1 MNRCIRVSIPPR
13 LEVRGGERGASRR
26 DRGMVEGSDDDQV
39 DLRVL
44 GFQGEVEADGE
55 FHAAWL
61 QHLYERDEVVF
72 EEYKEDEQVL
82 LLTQLAACLFHRN
95 EEIWAPRWHKVGKAT
110 RTAFH
115 LYTTILKT

>member
-1 MNRCIRVSIPPR
+1 MASSM
-13 LEVRGGERGASRR
+13 LRGCSTCMSVMRSC
-26 DRGMVEGSDDDQV
+26 
-39 DLRVL
+39 LRSTK
-44 GFQGEVEADGE
+44 
-55 FHAAWL
+55 
-61 QHLYERDEVVF
+61 RTS
-72 EEYKEDEQVL
+72 KSL